1 MRVVV
6 DTNAF
11 LLPGQF
17 GIDLFGELERL
28 LGACDVRT
36 VREVASELEGIARGR
51 GRDAAAARL
60 GLSLLSRCTVEE
72 AGPGRAGADTRL
84 ADVAAR
90 DGSVVVTCDRDLRDS
105 LLARGIAVVSL
116 RGKNRL
122 ELIRG

>member
-17 GIDLFGELERL
+17 GIDLFSELERL
-28 LGACDVRT
+28 FGACEVRT
-36 VREVASELEGIARGR
+36 VREVATELEGIARGR

-60 GLSLLSRCTVEE
+60 GLTLLSRCTVEE
-72 AGPGRAGADTRL
+72 AGPGRPSADARL

-90 DGSVVVTCDRDLRDS
+90 DGSIVVTSDRGLRDS
-105 LLARGIAVVSL
+105 LLARGIAVVSM
-116 RGKNRL
+116 RGRKRL

>member
-11 LLPGQF
+11 LVPGQF
-17 GIDLFGELERL
+17 GIDLFSELERL
-28 LGACDVRT
+28 LGACEVRT
-36 VREVASELEGIARGR
+36 VLEVASELEGIARGR

-60 GLSLLSRCTVEE
+60 GLTLLSRCTVEE
-72 AGPGRAGADTRL
+72 AGPGPADADARL
-84 ADVAAR
+84 AEVAAR
-90 DGSVVVTCDRDLRDS
+90 DGSIVVTCDRGLRDS

-116 RGKNRL
+116 RGRKRL

>member
-28 LGACDVRT
+28 LGACEVRT
-36 VREVASELEGIARGR
+36 IREVAAELEGIARGH

-72 AGPGRAGADTRL
+72 AGPAGTDTDARI
-84 ADVAAR
+84 AQVAAR
-90 DGSVVVTCDRDLRDS
+90 DGSVVVTCDRGLRDD

>member
-1 MRVVV
+1 VRVVV

-28 LGACDVRT
+28 LGACEVRT
-36 VREVASELEGIARGR
+36 VREVAAELEGIARGR
-51 GRDAAAARL
+51 GRDAAAARM
-60 GLSLLSRCTVEE
+60 GLTLLSRCTVEE
-72 AGPGRAGADTRL
+72 AGAGGTDADSRL
-84 ADVAAR
+84 AAVAAR
-90 DGSVVVTCDRDLRDS
+90 DGSIVVTCDRGLRDS

-116 RGKNRL
+116 RGRKRL

>member
-1 MRVVV
+1 VRVVV

-17 GIDLFGELERL
+17 GIDLIGELERL
-28 LGACDVRT
+28 LGACEIRT
-36 VREVASELEGIARGR
+36 IREVAAELEGIARGR

-72 AGPGRAGADTRL
+72 AGAAGADTDTRL
-84 ADVAAR
+84 AEVAAR
-90 DGSVVVTCDRDLRDS
+90 DGSIVVTCDRDLRDS
-105 LLARGIAVVSL
+105 LLAGGIAVVSL
-116 RGKNRL
+116 RGKKQL

>member
-1 MRVVV
+1 MRIVV

-28 LGACDVRT
+28 LGACEVRT
-36 VREVASELEGIARGR
+36 IREVAGELEGIARGR

-60 GLSLLSRCTVEE
+60 GLSFLSRCTVEE
-72 AGPGRAGADTRL
+72 AGPGGTDADTRL

-90 DGSVVVTCDRDLRDS
+90 DGSVVVTCDRDLRRA
-105 LLARGIAVVSL
+105 LLARGVAVVSL

>member
-28 LGACDVRT
+28 LGACEVRT
-36 VREVASELEGIARGR
+36 VREVAAELEGIARGR

-60 GLSLLSRCTVEE
+60 GLTLLSRCTVEE
-72 AGPGRAGADTRL
+72 AGAGGADADSRL
-84 ADVAAR
+84 AAVAAR
-90 DGSVVVTCDRDLRDS
+90 DGSIVVTCDRGLRDS

-116 RGKNRL
+116 RGRKRL

>member
-17 GIDLFGELERL
+17 GIDLFSELERL
-28 LGACDVRT
+28 LGACEFT
-36 VREVASELEGIARGR
+36 TIREVAAELEGLARGR

-60 GLSLLSRCTVEE
+60 GLALLPRCTVEE
-72 AGPGRAGADTRL
+72 AGPAGTDTDARI
-84 ADVAAR
+84 AQVAAR
-90 DGSVVVTCDRDLRDS
+90 DGSVVVTCDRVLRDD
-105 LLARGIAVVSL
+105 LLGRGIAVVSL

>member
-17 GIDLFGELERL
+17 GIDLLGELERL

-36 VREVASELEGIARGR
+36 VPEVAAELEGIARGR
-51 GRDAAAARL
+51 GRDASAARL
-60 GLSLLSRCTVEE
+60 GLSFLSRCTVEE
-72 AGPGRAGADTRL
+72 AGPGGADADTRL
-84 ADVAAR
+84 AEVADR
-90 DGSVVVTCDRDLRDS
+90 DGSVVVTCDRALRDT

-116 RGKNRL
+116 RGKTRL